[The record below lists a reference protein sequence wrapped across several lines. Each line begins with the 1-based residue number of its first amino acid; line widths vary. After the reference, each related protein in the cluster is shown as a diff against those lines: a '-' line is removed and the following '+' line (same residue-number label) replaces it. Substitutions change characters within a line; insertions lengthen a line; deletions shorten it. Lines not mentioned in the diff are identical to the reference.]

1 MRVLVSG
8 AGGQLG
14 RELVHAFTAAG
25 HEVVA
30 ADRRRL
36 DVGDRQAVLQALDG
50 VSPEVVVNAAA
61 WTAVD
66 ACEDDPDR
74 AWRVNALGVRH
85 LAEGARLVGARV
97 CHISTDYVFDGTK
110 TEPYVEWD
118 APNPHSV
125 YGRSKLGGEAELDP
139 EATLVRTSWLCG
151 RSGPNLVKTVLRLAG
166 EHDELAFVDDQRG
179 SPTAAC
185 DLAGSV
191 VRLVADRLPGTF
203 HVTNHGSA
211 SWFDVAR
218 TVMSSAGLDPARVRP
233 VATADLVP
241 PRPAARPANSVL
253 DNAALRLMGLPLLP
267 PWEESFDRLVRICST
282 NVKRPLGTSLSLR
295 LPHGR

>member
-14 RELVHAFTAAG
+14 RELLDAFTAAG

-110 TEPYVEWD
+110 VEPYVEWD

-139 EATLVRTSWLCG
+139 GATLVRTSWLCG
-151 RSGPNLVKTVLRLAG
+151 RSGPDLVKTVLRLAG

-179 SPTAAC
+179 SPTVAC

-191 VRLVADRLPGTF
+191 VRLVGNRLPGTF
-203 HVTNHGSA
+203 HVTNQGPTTWYRFA
-211 SWFDVAR
+211 RDVVLA
-218 TVMSSAGLDPARVRP
+218 AGLDPGLVTP
-233 VATADLVP
+233 ISTAELQP
-241 PRPAARPANSVL
+241 PRPAPRPAYAVL
-253 DNAALRLMGLPLLP
+253 DNAALRLSSQPLLP
-267 PWEESFDRLVRICST
+267 DHHEPLERLVKEL
-282 NVKRPLGTSLSLR
+282 VAG
-295 LPHGR
+295 